1 MKKFYNKDM
10 PENSNND
17 GVSIHAGFPNP
28 ATDKALGDLNLQHLL
43 IQHPASTFFF
53 RVSGEAWADTGVFD
67 GDIAI
72 IDRALDP
79 RPSDLVLWWHDE
91 AGEFAL
97 SRYKEMPAHAA
108 VRGVVTATIHQL
120 RSAS

>member
-1 MKKFYNKDM
+1 MHED
-10 PENSNND
+10 NSQSD

-28 ATDKALGDLNLQHLL
+28 ATDRALGDLNLQQLL
-43 IQHPASTFFF
+43 VQHPASTFFF
-53 RVSGEAWADTGVFD
+53 RVAGEAWTGSGIFD

-72 IDRALDP
+72 IDRTLDA
-79 RPSDLVLWWHDE
+79 RPNDLVLWWHDE

-97 SRYKEMPAHAA
+97 SRHKDMPSQAA

-120 RSAS
+120 RPTL